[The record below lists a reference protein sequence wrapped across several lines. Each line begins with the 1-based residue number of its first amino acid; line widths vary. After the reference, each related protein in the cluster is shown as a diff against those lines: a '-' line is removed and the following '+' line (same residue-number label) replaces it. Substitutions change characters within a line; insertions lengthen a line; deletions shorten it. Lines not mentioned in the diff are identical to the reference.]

1 GRDRIHHHHHRHGRG
16 RGLTEKREPMNNI
29 TVHELATSTGATI
42 IDVREAD
49 EYADGHARTAINVP
63 LSELDARIDE
73 IPTDRPVHV
82 ICQSGGRS
90 ARATEALT
98 AQGIEAVNVTG
109 GTSAWIDADLP
120 TDRA

>member
-1 GRDRIHHHHHRHGRG
+1 M
-16 RGLTEKREPMNNI
+16 KSI
-29 TVHELATSTGATI
+29 TVQQLAATTGATI
-42 IDVREAD
+42 IDVREPD
-49 EYADGHARTAINVP
+49 EYAASHARSAVNVP
-63 LSELDARIDE
+63 LSELGERIDE
-73 IPTDRPVHV
+73 IPADQPVHV

-98 AQGIEAVNVTG
+98 ARGIDAINVTG